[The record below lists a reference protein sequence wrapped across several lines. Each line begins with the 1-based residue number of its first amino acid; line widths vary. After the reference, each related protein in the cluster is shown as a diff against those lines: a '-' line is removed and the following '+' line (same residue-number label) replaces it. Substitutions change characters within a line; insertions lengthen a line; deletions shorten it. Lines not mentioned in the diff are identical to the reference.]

1 MMKSLLLPQNS
12 WFSSL
17 QGNLIVSCQAL
28 VSEPLFGAAIM
39 AKMALAAKL
48 GGAVAIRANSP
59 ADIQAIRAMVDLPIF
74 GLYKDNLTGYEVY
87 ITPTLKH
94 AQEIYAAGADV
105 VCIDATSRPRPENL
119 PLDQYIQK
127 IKESTHCPVMAD
139 ISTYEEGL
147 QAEAAGADII
157 STTLS
162 GYTAYSPKQEG
173 PDFELIGQLAKDLQH
188 PLLAEGR
195 ITTPEM
201 AKEALNLGA
210 YAVIVGGAITRPAE
224 ITARFVKGMNR

>member
-1 MMKSLLLPQNS
+1 MTNSLVLPKNS

-28 VSEPLFGAAIM
+28 VSEPLFGSATM

-59 ADIQAIRAMVDLPIF
+59 ADIRAIRAMIDLPIF
-74 GLYKDNLTGYEVY
+74 GLYKDNLPGYEVY

-94 AQEIYAAGADV
+94 AQQIYAAGADV
-105 VCIDATSRPRPENL
+105 VCIDATSRLRPENRA
-119 PLDQYIQK
+119 LDQFILE
-127 IKESTHCPVMAD
+127 IKNSTQCPVMAD

-147 QAEAAGADII
+147 QAEAAGADVI

-173 PDFELIGQLAKDLQH
+173 PDFELIRRLAQDLRH

-224 ITARFVKGMNR
+224 ITARFVKHMNQ